1 MLNTM
6 HHRLH
11 SCWSKIA
18 SEAHMCR
25 AAEAMQASNM
35 EAFPTHKSADE
46 GVIVTPAAV
55 DSGKH
60 LATACSSCIALQ
72 AK

>member
-1 MLNTM
+1 
-6 HHRLH
+6 
-11 SCWSKIA
+11 
-18 SEAHMCR
+18 MCR

-35 EAFPTHKSADE
+35 EAVPTQKSADE
-46 GVIVTPAAV
+46 GVIATPSTV

-60 LATACSSCIALQ
+60 LATAGSSCIALQ

>member
-1 MLNTM
+1 
-6 HHRLH
+6 
-11 SCWSKIA
+11 
-18 SEAHMCR
+18 MCR